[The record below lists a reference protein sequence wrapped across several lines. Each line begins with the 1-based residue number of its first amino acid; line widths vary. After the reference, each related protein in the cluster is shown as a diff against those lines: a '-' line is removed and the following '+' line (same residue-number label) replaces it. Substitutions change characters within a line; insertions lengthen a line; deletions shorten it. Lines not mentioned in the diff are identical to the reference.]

1 MKELTVK
8 ELREALEGVPDELP
22 VRLSSDTG
30 VDQGYGDIVIELA
43 RRVKY
48 SDVDYFEIYANDH
61 CDDMPDCCDDMPDCE
76 KLPDEE
82 FDRIMKLLGG
92 REK

>member
-8 ELREALEGVPDELP
+8 ELREALEGVPDDLP

-30 VDQGYGDIVIELA
+30 VDQGYGDIIIEKA
-43 RRVKY
+43 CWIKGE
-48 SDVDYFEIYANDH
+48 DGWFDIYANDH
-61 CDDMPDCCDDMPDCE
+61 CDDMPDCDDMPNCE
-76 KLPDEE
+76 NLPDDE
-82 FDRIMKLLGG
+82 FNRLMKLLGG